1 MAVREQ
7 ECGLLHPHS
16 CLCYSANLD
25 RAQAVEARED
35 GVAVRLEMVGNLAQ
49 LSGGQLRG
57 LRALSVVG
65 AEEIDAVLI
74 VEANGV
80 GGHDRGGDVG
90 AVFGGVKAVLSEV
103 GEEANEGI
111 HIVFADELLARTLAL
126 GEGTLKVHVAGAVI
140 AEIGGGLLEQLDGR
154 EDGVL
159 GGGNEGGEL
168 GHDVCDSRLFVAT
181 HCERGA

>member
-1 MAVREQ
+1 MY
-7 ECGLLHPHS
+7 
-16 CLCYSANLD
+16 YSANLD

-35 GVAVRLEMVGNLAQ
+35 VVAVGLEMVGNLAQ

-57 LRALSVVG
+57 LGALSVVG

-80 GGHDRGGDVG
+80 GGHDRGGDIGALLVG
-90 AVFGGVKAVLSEV
+90 VETVLSEV

-111 HIVFADELLARTLAL
+111 HVVFANELLARTLAL
-126 GEGTLKVHVAGAVI
+126 REGTLKVHVAGAFI

-154 EDGVL
+154 EDGVR

-168 GHDVCDSRLFVAT
+168 GHVVCDSRLFVAT
-181 HCERGA
+181 HCEKGA